1 LRVRVCGRL
10 SLDRGAAIVREA
22 DLPARQG
29 RRLWVFLV
37 LKRRLPVPRD
47 EIAEA
52 VWGDD
57 IPDAWDAALDALVS
71 RLRAA
76 LRPLARAAPEL
87 TIQSEGGRY
96 VLTLPAHTVVD
107 FERARWGL
115 HEADRLFTRG
125 EHDSALAEAR
135 VAMEIAGRGFLP
147 GEEAPWIQ
155 GHRRALAEIRV
166 HALECTVESELRR
179 GRPEIAEREAETL
192 VAIDPLREEG
202 YRLLM
207 RAMSARGNTAE
218 AGRVLADC
226 RRIFRGAGMN
236 PAPLILRGRF
246 ASPRRGAGV
255 NPAPLILRGR
265 FASPRREQAGMAPS
279 PETERLF
286 RQITG
291 ATR

>member
-37 LKRRLPVPRD
+37 LRRRLPVPRD

-57 IPDAWDAALDALVS
+57 APDAWDAALNALVS

-76 LRPLARAAPEL
+76 LRPLVRTAPAL
-87 TIQSEGGRY
+87 TIRSESGRY
-96 VLTLPAHTVVD
+96 ALTLPENVCVD
-107 FERARWGL
+107 FERARWGR
-115 HEADRLFTRG
+115 HEADRLFARG
-125 EHDSALAEAR
+125 EYGAALAEAR
-135 VAMEIAGRGFLP
+135 VAMEIAGRGLLS
-147 GEEAPWIQ
+147 GEEAPWLQ
-155 GHRRALAEIRV
+155 GHRRALAEIHL

-179 GRPEIAEREAETL
+179 GRPEIAEREAEAL
-192 VAIDPLREEG
+192 VALDPLREEG

-207 RAMSARGNTAE
+207 RAMSAQGNTAE

-226 RRIFRGAGMN
+226 RRI
-236 PAPLILRGRF
+236 L
-246 ASPRRGAGV
+246 
-255 NPAPLILRGR
+255 
-265 FASPRREQAGMAPS
+265 REQAGLSPS

-291 ATR
+291 AVK

>member
-10 SLDRGAAIVREA
+10 SLDQGTTIVREG

-29 RRLWVFLV
+29 RRLWAFLV

-47 EIAEA
+47 EMAEA

-57 IPDAWDAALDALVS
+57 TPDAWDAALNALVS

-76 LRPLARAAPEL
+76 LRPLARTAPEL

-96 VLTLPAHTVVD
+96 VLTMPEHTVVD
-107 FERARWGL
+107 FERARGGL
-115 HEADRLFTRG
+115 HEADRLFRRG
-125 EHDSALAEAR
+125 EYGSALAEAR

-147 GEEAPWIQ
+147 GEEGPWIQ
-155 GHRRALAEIRV
+155 GHRRPLAEIHL
-166 HALECTVESELRR
+166 HALECTVEGELRR
-179 GRPEIAEREAETL
+179 GHPEIAEREAEALTAL
-192 VAIDPLREEG
+192 DPLREEG

-207 RAMSARGNTAE
+207 RAVSARGNAAE

-226 RRIFRGAGMN
+226 RRI
-236 PAPLILRGRF
+236 L
-246 ASPRRGAGV
+246 
-255 NPAPLILRGR
+255 
-265 FASPRREQAGMAPS
+265 REQAGMAPS

-286 RQITG
+286 RRITG
-291 ATR
+291 AAK

>member
-1 LRVRVCGRL
+1 VTPLRVRVCGRL

-37 LKRRLPVPRD
+37 LRRRLPVPRD

-57 IPDAWDAALDALVS
+57 APDAWDAALNALVS

-76 LRPLARAAPEL
+76 LRPLARTAAPDVA
-87 TIQSEGGRY
+87 IQSDVGRY
-96 VLTLPAHTVVD
+96 ALALPENVCVD
-107 FERARWGL
+107 FERARWGR
-115 HEADRLFTRG
+115 HEADRLFARG
-125 EHDSALAEAR
+125 EYGAALAEAR
-135 VAMEIAGRGFLP
+135 VAMEIAGRGLLP

-155 GHRRALAEIRV
+155 GHRRALAEMHV

-179 GRPEIAEREAETL
+179 GRPEIAEREAEAL
-192 VAIDPLREEG
+192 VALDPLREEG

-207 RAMSARGNTAE
+207 RAMSARVHPAE

-226 RRIFRGAGMN
+226 RRVFRGAGMN

-246 ASPRRGAGV
+246 ASPRR
-255 NPAPLILRGR
+255 
-265 FASPRREQAGMAPS
+265 EQAGLSPS

-291 ATR
+291 STR

>member
-1 LRVRVCGRL
+1 VTGLRVRVCGRL
-10 SLDRGAAIVREA
+10 SLERDATVVREA

-29 RRLWVFLV
+29 RRLWAFLV

-47 EIAEA
+47 EIADA

-57 IPDAWDAALDALVS
+57 TPDAWDVALNALVS

-76 LRPLARAAPEL
+76 LRPLARTTPDLA
-87 TIQSEGGRY
+87 IHSEVGCY
-96 VLTLPAHTVVD
+96 VTTLPEGAFVD
-107 FERARWGL
+107 FERARWGR
-115 HEADRLFTRG
+115 HEADRLFGRG
-125 EHDSALAEAR
+125 EYDPALPEAR

-155 GHRRALAEIRV
+155 AHRRTLAEIHV
-166 HALECTVESELRR
+166 HALELTVEAELRR
-179 GRPEIAEREAETL
+179 GRPESAEREAEAL
-192 VAIDPLREEG
+192 VALDPLREEG

-207 RAMSARGNTAE
+207 RAMSARGNAAE

-226 RRIFRGAGMN
+226 RRV
-236 PAPLILRGRF
+236 L
-246 ASPRRGAGV
+246 
-255 NPAPLILRGR
+255 
-265 FASPRREQAGMAPS
+265 REQAGLAPS

-291 ATR
+291 TVK